1 MKEQT
6 TFYKYL
12 DNPKML
18 MGMAIQDLL
27 SLAIPLYAGICL
39 KKLILFGVVG
49 LALFT
54 LRRKIARTL
63 PKYYLTG
70 LVYWYIPG
78 SVFNR
83 IFKVK
88 LPPSHKRFYLR

>member
-1 MKEQT
+1 MRERDV
-6 TFYKYL
+6 FYKYL

-27 SLAIPLYAGICL
+27 SLAIPLYMGICL
-39 KKLILFGVVG
+39 KKFILFALIG
-49 LALFT
+49 LALFS
-54 LRRKIARTL
+54 LRRKIARSL

-83 IFKVK
+83 LFKVK
-88 LPPSHKRFYLR
+88 IPPSHNRFYLR

>member
-1 MKEQT
+1 MKESAA
-6 TFYKYL
+6 FFKYL

-18 MGMAIQDLL
+18 MGMALSDLL
-27 SLAIPLYAGICL
+27 SLAIPLYVGMCL
-39 KKLILFGVVG
+39 KKLILFGVLG

-54 LRRKIARTL
+54 LRRKVARTL

-78 SVFNR
+78 SIFNR
-83 IFKVK
+83 LLKVK

>member
-1 MKEQT
+1 MKEGAG
-6 TFYKYL
+6 FYKYL

-18 MGMAIQDLL
+18 MGMAISDLL

-39 KKLILFGVVG
+39 KKFILFGILG
-49 LALFT
+49 AALFS
-54 LRRKIARTL
+54 LRRKIARAL

-83 IFKVK
+83 LFKVK

>member
-1 MKEQT
+1 MKESAA
-6 TFYKYL
+6 FYKYL

-18 MGMAIQDLL
+18 MGMALSDLL
-27 SLAIPLYAGICL
+27 SLAIPLYVGMCL
-39 KKLILFGVVG
+39 KKLILFGILG
-49 LALFT
+49 LTLFT
-54 LRRKIARTL
+54 LRRKAAKTL

-78 SVFNR
+78 SIFNR
-83 IFKVK
+83 LFKVK